1 MNKFFTTALAGS
13 LVCATG
19 FASETEWPELDRE
32 LEALS
37 STLSTLDGGPSLG
50 GWGIIAYDN
59 NSDGDVGDFAL
70 RSVRLNASGSNGDYG
85 YFVSLDAAGGV
96 AGLVD
101 AYATFGI
108 GGISAQMGVFRAP
121 TLTSALIDRNQT
133 FFIDRSM
140 LGAAGSARDAGLM
153 VSGDMG
159 TVGWWLAV
167 MDGSDGGGDEYEITG
182 RVAVDLMG
190 DGANGSNEGA
200 YGAGDGT
207 CLSAALAFQ
216 DDGGDDSS
224 SMAVEAYFTSGPFS
238 ASVEAVDNDD
248 ADTTAGCEAPE
259 GYVAVEDGWALD
271 CDDDN
276 ASTHPGA
283 DETCNEVDDDC
294 DGAIDGAAVCGTLIT
309 PIGENDAYAAA
320 GGAGSWNRCG
330 SAQGCAQ

>member
-1 MNKFFTTALAGS
+1 MNKFFTTALAGT

-37 STLSTLDGGPSLG
+37 SSLSTLDGGPSLD
-50 GWGIIAYDN
+50 GWAIIAYDN
-59 NSDGDVGDFAL
+59 NSDTDMGDFAL

-140 LGAAGSARDAGLM
+140 LGAAGSARDAGLQL
-153 VSGDMG
+153 SGDMG

-167 MDGSDGGGDEYEITG
+167 MDGSDGPGDDYEITG

-207 CLSAALAFQ
+207 CLSASLAFQ
-216 DDGGDDSS
+216 DDGAPLGQS

-248 ADTTAGCEAPE
+248 ADTTATAITVTYAFTGDWELGARME
-259 GYVAVEDGWALD
+259 
-271 CDDDN
+271 DDDAGTETMTIGVN
-276 ASTHPGA
+276 KYVSGHDVKWQVNMQNVDTGGA
-283 DETCNEVDDDC
+283 DTDTISV
-294 DGAIDGAAVCGTLIT
+294 GLAVGF
-309 PIGENDAYAAA
+309 
-320 GGAGSWNRCG
+320 
-330 SAQGCAQ
+330 

>member
-1 MNKFFTTALAGS
+1 MNKFFTTALAGT

-37 STLSTLDGGPSLG
+37 SSLSTLDGGPSLD
-50 GWGIIAYDN
+50 GWAIIAYDN
-59 NSDGDVGDFAL
+59 NSDTDMGDFAL

-85 YFVSLDAAGGV
+85 YFVSLDAAGGT

-140 LGAAGSARDAGLM
+140 LGAAGSARDAGLQL
-153 VSGDMG
+153 SGDMG

-167 MDGSDGGGDEYEITG
+167 MDGSDGPGDDYEITG

-207 CLSAALAFQ
+207 CLSASLAFQ
-216 DDGGDDSS
+216 DDGAPLGQS

-248 ADTTAGCEAPE
+248 ADTTATAITVTYAFTGDWELGARME
-259 GYVAVEDGWALD
+259 
-271 CDDDN
+271 DDDAGTETMTIGVN
-276 ASTHPGA
+276 KYVSGHDVKWQVNMQNVDTGGA
-283 DETCNEVDDDC
+283 DTDTISV
-294 DGAIDGAAVCGTLIT
+294 GLAVGF
-309 PIGENDAYAAA
+309 
-320 GGAGSWNRCG
+320 
-330 SAQGCAQ
+330 

>member
-1 MNKFFTTALAGS
+1 MNKFFTTALAGT

-37 STLSTLDGGPSLG
+37 SSLSTLDGGPSLD
-50 GWGIIAYDN
+50 GWAIIAYDN
-59 NSDGDVGDFAL
+59 NSDTDMGDFAL

-85 YFVSLDAAGGV
+85 YFVSLDAAGGT

-140 LGAAGSARDAGLM
+140 LGAAGSARDAGLQL
-153 VSGDMG
+153 SGDMG
-159 TVGWWLAV
+159 RVGWWLAV
-167 MDGSDGGGDEYEITG
+167 MDGADLAGDEYEITG

-190 DGANGSNEGA
+190 DGAGSTNEGA

-207 CLSAALAFQ
+207 CLTAAVAFQ
-216 DDGGDDSS
+216 DDGGDTAGGNSS
-224 SMAVEAYFTSGPFS
+224 LAAEAYFTSGPFS
-238 ASVEAVDNDD
+238 ASVEMV
-248 ADTTAGCEAPE
+248 
-259 GYVAVEDGWALD
+259 
-271 CDDDN
+271 DDDN
-276 ASTHPGA
+276 ANTTATAITVTYAFTGDWELGA
-283 DETCNEVDDDC
+283 RMEDDDAGTETLTIGVNKYVSGH
-294 DGAIDGAAVCGTLIT
+294 DVKWQVNMQSIDDDVLGDTDTISVGLAVGF
-309 PIGENDAYAAA
+309 
-320 GGAGSWNRCG
+320 
-330 SAQGCAQ
+330 

>member
-133 FFIDRSM
+133 FFIDRSA
-140 LGAAGSARDAGLM
+140 LGAADAGRDAGLM

-167 MDGSDGGGDEYEITG
+167 MDGSDLAGDDYEITG

-207 CLSAALAFQ
+207 CLSASLAFQ
-216 DDGGDDSS
+216 DDGGPLGQS

-248 ADTTAGCEAPE
+248 ADTTATGITVTYAFTGDWELGARME
-259 GYVAVEDGWALD
+259 
-271 CDDDN
+271 DDDAGTETMTIGVN
-276 ASTHPGA
+276 KYVSGHDVKWQVNMQNVDTGGA
-283 DETCNEVDDDC
+283 DTDTISV
-294 DGAIDGAAVCGTLIT
+294 GLAVGF
-309 PIGENDAYAAA
+309 
-320 GGAGSWNRCG
+320 
-330 SAQGCAQ
+330 